1 MKLKMNDLPQLHSD
15 LVLYYCYKMPS
26 KSGSSL
32 LRLYKEGVKWV
43 KVLIIL
49 IIKVFDENLGKVRMF
64 DQIEFC
70 IRVNAIKTVRSTF
83 KSSWVDS
90 FWEHKTAADA
100 AILTQI
106 MWNRFVAYKK
116 YCSSSCRALSQV
128 VVFVVWKSLEY
139 FRVTTIQNQ
148 MKL

>member
-1 MKLKMNDLPQLHSD
+1 MKLKMNDLAQLHSD

-64 DQIEFC
+64 DQIEFYL
-70 IRVNAIKTVRSTF
+70 N
-83 KSSWVDS
+83 
-90 FWEHKTAADA
+90 
-100 AILTQI
+100 L
-106 MWNRFVAYKK
+106 
-116 YCSSSCRALSQV
+116 
-128 VVFVVWKSLEY
+128 
-139 FRVTTIQNQ
+139 
-148 MKL
+148 